1 MAMFCH
7 FTQVNV
13 REAFLLLL
21 TWGHKERIFMGQV
34 MIIPLFK
41 NGSHRPGAL
50 RIATAGKA

>member
-7 FTQVNV
+7 FTPVNV
-13 REAFLLLL
+13 REAFLYLL
-21 TWGHKERIFMGQV
+21 TWGQKEQIFMGQV

-50 RIATAGKA
+50 RRASAGKA